1 MFLCVM
7 MNDNRLKSYSIKSPA
22 YAGVFL
28 GEMECCLVYARCN
41 QEIFFTFLQKN
52 FLKDEY
58 RTVIYSKGKHN
69 LPHIFDKNNY

>member
-28 GEMECCLVYARCN
+28 GEMEGCLAYARCN
-41 QEIFFTFLQKN
+41 QEIFFTFLRKN

-69 LPHIFDKNNY
+69 LSHIFNKNND